1 MSALTRHSG
10 IAACVSKTSVRG
22 FPSFW
27 PVQLRWNTYAPK
39 VGWTP
44 YGMAF
49 FSPSRLDAANYLGL
63 RASPL
68 KMTDWCGSQAASS
81 FAAHDI
87 SDKRPPD
94 THFPKLYF
102 AESKECPT

>member
-1 MSALTRHSG
+1 MSAPTRHPG

-27 PVQLRWNTYAPK
+27 PAQLRWNTYAPE

-44 YGMAF
+44 YGTVF
-49 FSPSRLDAANYLGL
+49 FSPPRLEGANYLGL

-68 KMTDWCGSQAASS
+68 KT
-81 FAAHDI
+81 
-87 SDKRPPD
+87 PD
-94 THFPKLYF
+94 
-102 AESKECPT
+102 

>member
-63 RASPL
+63 QTTPSEDARLMRLPGRLILRRSP
-68 KMTDWCGSQAASS
+68 
-81 FAAHDI
+81 
-87 SDKRPPD
+87 
-94 THFPKLYF
+94 HFG
-102 AESKECPT
+102 

>member
-1 MSALTRHSG
+1 MFALTRHPR
-10 IAACVSKTSVRG
+10 IAACVSTTSVRW

-27 PVQLRWNTYAPK
+27 PAQLRWNTYAPK

-68 KMTDWCGSQAASS
+68 KMTD
-81 FAAHDI
+81 
-87 SDKRPPD
+87 
-94 THFPKLYF
+94 
-102 AESKECPT
+102 